1 MAQPDIAGPGAQILG
16 AVPPSDL
23 KKNTEFDFHSGT
35 SMATPHIAGIVALL
49 KSLHP
54 HWSPAAIKSAIVT
67 TGICPFHCT
76 AMSFTNTPHPL
87 SLGA

>member
-49 KSLHP
+49 TSLHP

-67 TGICPFHCT
+67 TG
-76 AMSFTNTPHPL
+76 MSLPL
-87 SLGA
+87 NC